1 MKTSREYFENQL
13 SLSQL
18 IIIPLLC
25 QKILPMPRYGASW
38 GPGWALAGLKAC
50 GGLPGSPPL
59 DKLSTIISQIHSK
72 KSSNNL
78 VTLSYVFF
86 CYLKPWITAFNHLE
100 TWKIHI
106 FDILVLTKKKLC
118 YFLSFFLGHFPA
130 YRLDQHNNLT
140 RFFLTTD
147 TVRCLYFKK
156 ATKNLWNR
164 RNDWMV
170 EFGL

>member
-1 MKTSREYFENQL
+1 MSKNLTNAKVWSFLR
-13 SLSQL
+13 
-18 IIIPLLC
+18 
-25 QKILPMPRYGASW
+25 SW
-38 GPGWALAGLKAC
+38 LGPGRTQSLRR
-50 GGLPGSPPL
+50 PTRIPP
-59 DKLSTIISQIHSK
+59 SGQIIHHNFTNSFK
-72 KSSNNL
+72 NSSNNH
-78 VTLSYVFF
+78 VTLSYIFF
-86 CYLKPWITAFNHLE
+86 SNLKPWITAFNHLE
-100 TWKIHI
+100 NLKDSHI
-106 FDILVLTKKKLC
+106 WHSCFDEKKVML
-118 YFLSFFLGHFPA
+118 FSFFFLGHFPA

>member
-1 MKTSREYFENQL
+1 MS
-13 SLSQL
+13 
-18 IIIPLLC
+18 
-25 QKILPMPRYGASW
+25 KILPIPRYGASW

-86 CYLKPWITAFNHLE
+86 LKLKPWITAFNHLE
-100 TWKIHI
+100 NLKDSHI
-106 FDILVLTKKKLC
+106 WHSCFDEKKVML
-118 YFLSFFLGHFPA
+118 FSFFFLGHFPA